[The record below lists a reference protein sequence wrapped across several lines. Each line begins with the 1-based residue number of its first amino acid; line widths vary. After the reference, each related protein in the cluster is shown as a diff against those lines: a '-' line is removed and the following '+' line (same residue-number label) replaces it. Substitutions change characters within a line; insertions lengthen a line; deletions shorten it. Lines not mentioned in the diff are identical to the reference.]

1 MTGDRSKT
9 VRIIQIAE
17 LLVVT
22 HQRASKIAD
31 TPGFPAPVGR
41 EGQSRQWDRRGTCGA
56 APGLRY
62 GGPELGRLL
71 RVPDL

>member
-1 MTGDRSKT
+1 ML
-9 VRIIQIAE
+9 E
-17 LLVVT
+17 LIHGLGNDFGTTILVVT